1 MDDKYKWYN
10 VVKKRFLDINISSYF
25 NRNLFYI
32 LGLIIYILIFV
43 FCWYYI
49 SHDKKNA
56 QYAFSIFLT
65 SSSILLFLIVIG
77 GLSIIFY
84 ALNNYVNSFTNT
96 YNNKWITFIKDLI
109 FYIPCLFI
117 DLINY
122 FVNEY
127 NLTTSPILILF
138 IIELCFILAY
148 IYLQDLKNLIITT
161 NEPIYILNDSKFLNV
176 ESTKQLPDEFFVED
190 GEYVNETVIHID
202 NTANNNKE
210 TIHRTNYAIS
220 LWIYINNSVNN
231 FINGDDTKC
240 KNIFSYYDIKK
251 KRIFG
256 IYICSTPRLDN
267 PSQYDQ
273 VLRIYVDEN
282 NYYDFLLV
290 YQKWIYLVFNYK
302 STLLDL
308 FINGNLE
315 RTIQISLPLDTIN
328 KNTKIGQEN
337 GLSGAISNIIYYP
350 YNLTKYE
357 IANSYNIS

>member
-1 MDDKYKWYN
+1 MDDKNKLSN
-10 VVKKRFLDINISSYF
+10 IVKKHFSQINFSSVF
-25 NRNLFYI
+25 NRKLFYI

-56 QYAFSIFLT
+56 QYALSVFLT

-84 ALNNYVNSFTNT
+84 AFNNYVNSFVNVDNNN
-96 YNNKWITFIKDLI
+96 NNKWITFIKDFI

-148 IYLQDLKNLIITT
+148 IYLQDLINMIITT
-161 NEPIYILNDSKFLNV
+161 NKPIYILSDSKFLNI
-176 ESTKQLPDEFFVED
+176 EYTIQLPDDFFVNNGD
-190 GEYVNETVIHID
+190 TVNEHVISND
-202 NTANNNKE
+202 NNEVLN
-210 TIHRTNYAIS
+210 RTNYAIS

-231 FINGDDTKC
+231 FINGDATKC
-240 KNIFSYYDIKK
+240 KNIFSYYDTNGV
-251 KRIFG
+251 RIFG

-267 PSQYDQ
+267 PSHYDQ

-282 NYYDFLLV
+282 NYYDFLIA

-302 STLLDL
+302 SNIVDL

-315 RTIQISLPLDTIN
+315 RTFQITLPTITID
-328 KNTKIGQEN
+328 KNTKIGQDN

-357 IANSYNIS
+357 IVNSYNIS

>member
-1 MDDKYKWYN
+1 MDDKWTN
-10 VVKKRFLDINISSYF
+10 IVKKRFSEINIYSVF
-25 NRNLFYI
+25 NHKLFYI

-56 QYAFSIFLT
+56 QYALSVFLT

-84 ALNNYVNSFTNT
+84 ALNNYANSFVNID
-96 YNNKWITFIKDLI
+96 NNNNNKKWITFIKDLI

-122 FVNEY
+122 CVNEY

-148 IYLQDLKNLIITT
+148 IYLQDLINMIITT
-161 NEPIYILNDSKFLNV
+161 NKSIYILNNSKFLNI
-176 ESTKQLPDEFFVED
+176 ESTKQLPDEFFVNNGD
-190 GEYVNETVIHID
+190 IVNEHVISID
-202 NTANNNKE
+202 NNEVLK
-210 TIHRTNYAIS
+210 RTNYAIS

-231 FINGDDTKC
+231 WNGDATKC
-240 KNIFSYYDIKK
+240 KNIFSYYDTKGV
-251 KRIFG
+251 RIFG
-256 IYICSTPRLDN
+256 IYICSTPRLDK
-267 PSQYDQ
+267 PSHYDQ

-282 NYYDFLLV
+282 NYYDFLIA

-302 STLLDL
+302 SNIVDL

-315 RTIQISLPLDTIN
+315 RTFQITLPTITID
-328 KNTKIGQEN
+328 KNTKIGQDN

-357 IANSYNIS
+357 IVNSYNIS